1 MNASTPFREL
11 PAGSAW
17 NEAVR
22 RATAISI
29 AGYFIPNLLAN
40 FGVIPQLDQS
50 FEFMPGVCGT
60 AGVFLMAVSLFIG
73 QYHRRLAQGVAVGF
87 VGLILPYFVTW
98 FRTTTTLPSNCGG
111 GYRHL
116 RGSDAMARKAIE
128 SHSRFSGRP
137 VEE

>member
-22 RATAISI
+22 RAMAISI

-40 FGVIPQLDQS
+40 FGVIPQLDQN

-60 AGVFLMAVSLFIG
+60 AGVFSMAVSLFIG

-98 FRTTTTLPSNCGG
+98 SWFRTANPSASAG
-111 GYRHL
+111 L
-116 RGSDAMARKAIE
+116 L
-128 SHSRFSGRP
+128 
-137 VEE
+137 